1 MEIYYVGGIMSKHF
15 PGRKLSWIRLS
26 VLLAVVAVVVGAGVA
41 SWRNYTDTRAAA
53 ASPSHFMGYVDVTA
67 TPRYAFEQPAGATSK
82 SVVLSFIVADAKDGC
97 TPSWGSFYSL
107 DAAASDLD
115 LDRRIARL
123 RQTGGDIAVSFGGLS
138 NQELATTCTD
148 NERLHQAYATVA
160 DRYQLNTIDLDIEG
174 TALTDDAAIARQAKA
189 ISALQKD
196 RQAEGKSLSVWLTL
210 PVAPTGLTTDGTA
223 AVEQMLSAGVE
234 LAGVNIMTMDY
245 GESRVAGQSMLQA
258 SIAAAEAT
266 HAQLDDAYSAAKQS
280 LGAQTLW
287 RKIGLTPMIG
297 QNDIVADVFTL
308 SDAQGLHDFAQSKGV
323 GRMSMWSLNRDAE
336 CGPNYPTLTVVSDA
350 CSGVP
355 QGAARYSDVLGTD
368 IGSKA
373 TASPSPMLPTTTATA
388 VVDDPTTSPYPV
400 WSPVATYV
408 QSDRIVWQGNVYEA
422 KWWTKEDVPN
432 DPVPGRAAAPWQ
444 LIGPVLPGDR
454 PKPEV
459 TVPPATYP
467 AWSATT
473 VYHKGDRVMLDQ
485 RVFEAKWWVQTQ
497 SPEAALQ
504 GSTDSAWR
512 KLSTEELAKVLAGQA
527 AK

>member
-1 MEIYYVGGIMSKHF
+1 MSKHF

-26 VLLAVVAVVVGAGVA
+26 VLLAVVALVAGAALV
-41 SWRNYTDTRAAA
+41 SWRTYADTRAAA
-53 ASPSHFMGYVDVTA
+53 ASPSVFTGYVDVTA
-67 TPRYAFEQPAGATSK
+67 TPRYAFEQPVTENTK

-138 NQELATTCTD
+138 NQELSTACTD
-148 NERLHQAYATVA
+148 DTRLKQAYSTVV
-160 DRYQLNTIDLDIEG
+160 DRYDLTTVDLDIEG
-174 TALTDDAAIARQAKA
+174 TALADKAAIGRQAKA
-189 ISALQKD
+189 MAVLQKD
-196 RQAEGKSLSVWLTL
+196 RQSEGKKLAIWLTL
-210 PVAPTGLTTDGTA
+210 PVAPAGLTADGRA
-223 AVEQMLSAGVE
+223 AVEQILAAGVE
-234 LAGVNIMTMDY
+234 IAGVNIMTMDF

-266 HAQLDDAYSAAKQS
+266 HAQLGDIYTAAQQN
-280 LGAQTLW
+280 LGDQTLW

-308 SDAQGLHDFAQSKGV
+308 EDAQGLHDFAQNKGI
-323 GRMSMWSLNRDAE
+323 GRMSLWSLNRDAE

-350 CSGVP
+350 CSGVR
-355 QGAARYSDVLGTD
+355 QGDTRFSDVLGAHIDSKVTD
-368 IGSKA
+368 
-373 TASPSPMLPTTTATA
+373 SPSPALPTGTTTATA
-388 VVDDPTTSPYPV
+388 VADDPATSPYPI

-422 KWWTKEDVPN
+422 KWWTKDNVPN
-432 DPVPGRAAAPWQ
+432 DPVPNGAAAPWK

-454 PKPEV
+454 PKPEI
-459 TVPPATYP
+459 TVPAGTYP
-467 AWSATT
+467 AWSAAT

-485 RVFEAKWWVQTQ
+485 HVFEAKWWVQTQ

-504 GSTDSAWR
+504 GSSDSAWM
-512 KLSTEELAKVLAGQA
+512 KLSNDELAKLISGGVP
-527 AK
+527 K